1 MTSSNASSDTSSAS
15 VSPTFYYIEHR
26 CIVSFG
32 AVFVWFAFCF
42 NYFNFHQQCHRID
55 LYIVI
60 NFDCIGTVIFNRH
73 RWCYR
78 VGPGIVG
85 FNHFVTEPVCFSQFN
100 FSDGVEFC
108 GGFYGR
114 RIQRDDFLLHC
125 FERVVIYL
133 IFKQRYR
140 SKQYSKHSK
149 HSSFNHDYLITVNVQ
164 LGDTQW
170 IIIIISFTISF
181 TEQYS
186 QFRLELRKQCFC
198 IIVSDPNILIIIGG
212 LFFSTIH
219 VRHLFCISA
228 TGLATL
234 NCDPNGYLIQ
244 SQTVNSATVQ
254 SLFRVNIT
262 TGASVVVKQA
272 VGSGAP
278 INAMGY
284 NSLDN
289 YLYAAIG
296 TTPGNLLRIAANG
309 DSQQLGSLDLTKA
322 ANSGDVDE
330 LGYYWASASGTDYVH
345 EAAAGV
351 PAARLGVRAARGR
364 LGGGNFLW
372 ALGYD
377 ELLPLGNILSLN
389 IYLLQFDRG
398 SKGWTTVKTFG
409 NVAGLIFDGK
419 NVWGAVYASNDGY
432 LYGSENYSGEIW
444 RFPLPGNPNPVQKVS
459 KGPASTNNDG
469 ARCIKAQGL

>member
-1 MTSSNASSDTSSAS
+1 
-15 VSPTFYYIEHR
+15 
-26 CIVSFG
+26 
-32 AVFVWFAFCF
+32 
-42 NYFNFHQQCHRID
+42 
-55 LYIVI
+55 
-60 NFDCIGTVIFNRH
+60 
-73 RWCYR
+73 
-78 VGPGIVG
+78 
-85 FNHFVTEPVCFSQFN
+85 
-100 FSDGVEFC
+100 
-108 GGFYGR
+108 
-114 RIQRDDFLLHC
+114 
-125 FERVVIYL
+125 
-133 IFKQRYR
+133 
-140 SKQYSKHSK
+140 
-149 HSSFNHDYLITVNVQ
+149 
-164 LGDTQW
+164 
-170 IIIIISFTISF
+170 
-181 TEQYS
+181 
-186 QFRLELRKQCFC
+186 
-198 IIVSDPNILIIIGG
+198 
-212 LFFSTIH
+212 
-219 VRHLFCISA
+219 
-228 TGLATL
+228 
-234 NCDPNGYLIQ
+234 
-244 SQTVNSATVQ
+244 
-254 SLFRVNIT
+254 
-262 TGASVVVKQA
+262 
-272 VGSGAP
+272 
-278 INAMGY
+278 MGY

-330 LGYYWASASGTDYVH
+330 LGYYWASASGTDYVQYDLRPTSPGFGTRVTGGT
-345 EAAAGV
+345 AKPLPAYPLLDWAYV
-351 PAARLGVRAARGR
+351 PPGGGWV
-364 LGGGNFLW
+364 GGNFLW